1 MTSIR
6 LEPSPGL
13 AFRAPVEALA
23 SETLERHRPPRLAD
37 DPRNTP
43 PPGAIPF
50 IAQERASLIGSAVSD
65 VTAILARLQCPQ
77 FYLGVVRELSFFVND
92 LATTSN
98 IVFAMRVNQAVLP
111 STSIEV
117 FPKNAS
123 SDLIEFDPNTTRIEV
138 PEGAT
143 ADVQVTIRAG
153 DVGTYLVGAM
163 YRGWWYPEEYV
174 SDAS

>member
-1 MTSIR
+1 
-6 LEPSPGL
+6 
-13 AFRAPVEALA
+13 
-23 SETLERHRPPRLAD
+23 
-37 DPRNTP
+37 
-43 PPGAIPF
+43 
-50 IAQERASLIGSAVSD
+50 
-65 VTAILARLQCPQ
+65 
-77 FYLGVVRELSFFVND
+77 
-92 LATTSN
+92 
-98 IVFAMRVNQAVLP
+98 MRVNQAVL
-111 STSIEV
+111 SGTSIEV